1 MKKLLCACFV
11 LALGLCFASAAW
23 GQAQIT
29 TATVQ
34 GDVLDEKG
42 GSVPGASVEAKNPDT
57 NFVRTETTD
66 ADGHFAFL
74 NLAPGHYT
82 LTISKSGFATVLQ
95 QNVNLTV
102 GQVLTIPVTMK
113 VSSVAQQIVVSDVPV
128 IEVTKT
134 VSSSTLDELT
144 ISSTPVLGRKFE
156 DLLTLTPGVA
166 ITQGP
171 DGDEINFNGQR
182 GIFNNVSLDGGDY
195 NNGFFGE
202 QEGGQRAAIDITLDA
217 VKEFQVV
224 ASGAN
229 AEFGRTAGGV
239 VNVITKSGTNDIHG
253 SGFEYFRTE
262 SLSADTSDGKP
273 LKDFRR
279 NQFGGSIGGPL
290 RKDKLFFFA
299 AAEGIRE
306 NLTRKN
312 LNAPIGTAC
321 PTNIVF
327 NPNGSADAAIL
338 ASPDCQRV
346 ALVNFMQSTFNETD
360 GAPVNHAVRN
370 GAVFGRIDYNLN
382 AKNQIFGSYNYDYSK
397 NTNQTFDVPAYGTT
411 ANGIEGPSKIQAI
424 NTNWFSTISSTKL
437 NEAHFT
443 YARENRPRNATD
455 PTSVPDTNIG
465 SVNSPSSFAF
475 RFGQPFFLE
484 PTIDEI
490 FWRTDLRD
498 NFTAI
503 RGKHTVKFGGEVLH
517 SNNTQIF
524 RGFFKGLYFFD
535 NAVGFMH
542 YVTDGPTVQEC
553 ANGRYVVPPATCAS
567 VGSTFD
573 GGPLFLF
580 LQHGPATQ
588 GETFNQSGHSSINN
602 NEFALFVQ
610 DTWKVTRNF
619 SLNYGLRWE
628 AQHFPSM
635 TIAPSQTAYGQYLSD
650 PNFPSDG
657 TLHNQNKM
665 FQPRIGFAWDIRG
678 NGKSALRA
686 SWGIFNARQNMLTQV
701 GAITTNGVQQQSFAA
716 GSAFGTPPVFGQN
729 AGPINNPPPA
739 GTPPPPG
746 VSVTFFDKNYANPR
760 IYTSNVG
767 YEQEIFSGWA
777 GYLDATL
784 SKGVHLTRFLMPN
797 VCCSSAD
804 LVATADVNLGGGPS
818 YCVKDASGN
827 CTGPTPLPFTN
838 LGNLT
843 TDTASSAK
851 SLYRGV
857 TVGVRKRFANRFQL
871 DANYVWSEDL
881 DDDSNERDPF
891 SFRYYDFYN
900 LKKEYS
906 YSDRDEKHKFNF
918 ITHADLPGKVL
929 LDVRMQAH
937 TAQPYSG
944 NPNATGVGPLC
955 SNTQALH
962 RVQLGAGPGG
972 SNVDCGRNFLR
983 KDNGYFAFNFGA
995 ARPLQFGDRYK
1006 IIPKIEVFNLFNNK
1020 NNINTISGS
1029 GTPLFDFDG
1038 FIRQGVGDPREA
1050 QLSLRFEF

>member
-1 MKKLLCACFV
+1 MSGGEKMRKLLCAFFV
-11 LALGLCFASAAW
+11 LTLALGLASSGRA
-23 GQAQIT
+23 QSQIT
-29 TATVQ
+29 AGTVQ
-34 GDVLDEKG
+34 GDVVDEKG
-42 GSVPGASVEAKNPDT
+42 GSVAGATVEAKNLSTNYVQLDT
-57 NFVRTETTD
+57 TNT
-66 ADGHFAFL
+66 DGHFAFL
-74 NLAPGHYT
+74 SLAPGRYT

-95 QNVNLTV
+95 QNVDLTV
-102 GQVLTIPVTMK
+102 GQTISIPVTLK
-113 VSSVAQQIVVSDVPV
+113 VSAVAQQIVVTDVPI

-134 VSSSTLDELT
+134 ESSSTLNELT
-144 ISSTPVLGRKFE
+144 VSSTPVLGRKFE
-156 DLLTLTPGVA
+156 DLLTLTPGVS

-171 DGDEINFNGQR
+171 DGDEITINGQR

-195 NNGFFGE
+195 NNGFYGE

-253 SGFEYFRTE
+253 SAFEYFRTE
-262 SLSADTSDGKP
+262 SLSANTSDNKP
-273 LKDFRR
+273 LQDFRR
-279 NQFGGSIGGPL
+279 NQFGGSLGGPIYN
-290 RKDKLFFFA
+290 DKLFFFGA
-299 AAEGIRE
+299 SEGIRE
-306 NLTRKN
+306 NLTRQN
-312 LNAPIGTAC
+312 LNAAIGTPC
-321 PTNIVF
+321 
-327 NPNGSADAAIL
+327 GSSIAFDGTPATDSKIL
-338 ASPDCQRV
+338 ANPDCQRV
-346 ALVNFMQSTFNETD
+346 ALLNFMQSTFKEND
-360 GAPVNHAVRN
+360 GAPVNHAIRN
-370 GAVFGRIDYNLN
+370 GAAFGRIDYNLN

-397 NTNQTFDVPAYGTT
+397 NSNQTFDVPAYGTT

-424 NTNWFSTISSTKL
+424 NTNWFSTISGTKL

-465 SVNSPSSFAF
+465 SASSPTAFAF

-484 PTIDEI
+484 PTINEV
-490 FWRTDLRD
+490 FWRTVVRD
-498 NFTAI
+498 NFTVI
-503 RGKHTVKFGGEVLH
+503 RGKHTIKAGGEWVH
-517 SNNTQIF
+517 SNNTQVF

-542 YVTDGPTVQEC
+542 YVSDGPTVQEC

-573 GGPLFLF
+573 FGPLFLF

-588 GETFNQSGHSSINN
+588 GESFDQSGASSINN

-610 DTWKVTRNF
+610 DTWKVTRN
-619 SLNYGLRWE
+619 LTVNLGLRWE

-635 TIAPSQTAYGQYLSD
+635 TIAPSQTAYGPNLSD
-650 PNFPSDG
+650 PKFPSDG

-665 FQPRIGFAWDIRG
+665 FQPRVGFAWDIRG

-729 AGPINNPPPA
+729 AGLINNPPPA

-746 VSVTFFDKNYANPR
+746 VNVTFFSKDYANPR
-760 IYTSNVG
+760 IYTTNVG
-767 YEQEIFSGWA
+767 YEQEVLAGWA
-777 GYLDATL
+777 GYVDLTL
-784 SKGVHLTRFLMPN
+784 SKGVHLTRFVMPN
-797 VCCSSAD
+797 VCCSTAD
-804 LVATADVNLGGGPS
+804 LIPSLDVNLGNGPS
-818 YCVKDASGN
+818 Y
-827 CTGPTPLPFTN
+827 TGPVPFPN

-843 TDTASSAK
+843 TDTASSAR
-851 SLYRGV
+851 SLYRGA
-857 TVGVRKRFANRFQL
+857 TVGVRKRFSNRFQL
-871 DANYVWSEDL
+871 DANYAWSEDL
-881 DDDSNERDPF
+881 DVDSTERDPF
-891 SFRYYDFYN
+891 SFRYYDLYN
-900 LKKEYS
+900 LSKEYS
-906 YSDRDEKHKFNF
+906 YSDRDEKHKFNLV
-918 ITHADLPGKVL
+918 THAELPWKVYV
-929 LDVRMQAH
+929 DVRMQAH
-937 TAQPYSG
+937 TAQPYSA
-944 NPNATGVGPLC
+944 NPNATGTGPLC
-955 SNTQALH
+955 SNTQAAH
-962 RVQLGAGPGG
+962 RVQIGLGPGG
-972 SNVDCGRNFLR
+972 TNVDCGRNFLR

-995 ARPLQFGDRYK
+995 SRPLHLGERFQ
-1006 IIPKIEVFNLFNNK
+1006 IIPKVEVFNLFNNK

-1050 QLSLRFEF
+1050 QLSVRFQF